1 MKPWGQTLCLVA
13 VALIAPSYL
22 KSDAELVRSL
32 QQWPML
38 RIPLA
43 VLLFGLGIG
52 LMLRLPPK
60 APVVHRYPR
69 YSTQPSM
76 ASHIFRALTALTI
89 VVAACMAPGFLL
101 ATGGHDATSSALVAF
116 VLVPVSGLIGIILA
130 WLFLWVTRP
139 RNNHY

>member
-1 MKPWGQTLCLVA
+1 MKPWGPALCLVA

-22 KSDAELVRSL
+22 KFDAEFVRTL

-52 LMLRLPPK
+52 LMLRLPTK
-60 APVVHRYPR
+60 APVVYRYAH
-69 YSTQPSM
+69 SASQPSV

-101 ATGGHDATSSALVAF
+101 ATGGHDATSSVLVSF

-139 RNNHY
+139 RDYRR